1 MTTSKAQ
8 LRAQAKYDKDNTV
21 QVKLKLNKKTD
32 KDIIEY
38 LNSRTS
44 KQGTI
49 KNLLRLHALSVDYG
63 KPCTRDCSECIKYC
77 QAINKPSG
85 YKS

>member
-8 LRAQAKYDKDNTV
+8 LRAQEKYDKDNTI

-32 KDIIEY
+32 RDIIEY
-38 LNSRTS
+38 LESCKN

-49 KNLLRLHALSVDYG
+49 KNLLRLYAWSIDDG
-63 KPCTRDCSECIKYC
+63 KPCTKDCSECVKYC
-77 QAINKPSG
+77 QAINKPNG
-85 YKS
+85 YK